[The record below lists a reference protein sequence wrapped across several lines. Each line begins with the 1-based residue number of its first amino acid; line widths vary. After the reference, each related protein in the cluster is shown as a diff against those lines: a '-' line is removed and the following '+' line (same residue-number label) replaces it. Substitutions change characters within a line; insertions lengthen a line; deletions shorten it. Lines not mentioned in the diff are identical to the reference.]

1 MNKRCRFF
9 TGVIFG
15 LVIGFLFAPFKGE
28 EMREKVKE
36 KYDEFKDDPKETA
49 KSNFEL
55 LIERLENTTK
65 SFNDKLEEVMDDCEF
80 EEVGE
85 DIIIKRTF
93 ENEDEVIDVKDD
105 VLLHDDDEVI
115 LDLKKQE
122 NSEKDN

>member
-36 KYDEFKDDPKETA
+36 KYEEFKDDPKETA

-93 ENEDEVIDVKDD
+93 ENEDEITDVKDD
-105 VLLHDDDEVI
+105 VLLHDNDEVI
-115 LDLKKQE
+115 LDLEKQE